1 MNVDTNAML
10 YPGGSG
16 TLNDALTIQ
25 LTVGMDVV
33 DNNMKEQYARRN
45 KMAICATL
53 RGLQKQD
60 ATVMVYHTHGQ
71 FISKILEV
79 DSDEEEFLFDLGAL
93 ERENSR
99 ALFASE
105 LEFAAETAGAKV
117 EFRTTIIRTVD
128 HDGLPAFCAAVPDVL
143 YYIQRR
149 NFFRIN
155 SPAWPPMSCRGEL
168 PDNTHFEFN
177 LKDLSL
183 GGLSMYTDD
192 SAITE
197 LFEPGMILK
206 NIDVDLAS
214 YGQFCLDLQF
224 VNHAT
229 TKVVDSKGDVRQIE
243 RLSFKFSAL
252 SATQERGL
260 QQVITELEL
269 DQNEK
274 RKRLR

>member
-1 MNVDTNAML
+1 ML
-10 YPGGSG
+10 YPGNSG
-16 TLNDALTIQ
+16 TRIDALTIQ

-33 DNNMKEQYARRN
+33 DNNTKEQFARRN

-53 RGLQKQD
+53 RGLQKQNT
-60 ATVMVYHTHGQ
+60 TVMVYHTHGQ
-71 FISKILEV
+71 FISKILSV
-79 DSDEEEFLFDLGAL
+79 DADEDEFLFDLGAL

-99 ALFASE
+99 ALFAGE
-105 LEFAAETAGAKV
+105 LEFMAESAGAKI
-117 EFRTTIIRTVD
+117 EFRSTIIRAD
-128 HDGLPAFCAAVPDVL
+128 EYDDLPAFCAAIPDVL
-143 YYIQRR
+143 YNIQRR

-155 SPAWPPMSCRGEL
+155 SPAWPPMMCRGEL
-168 PDNTHFEFN
+168 PDNNQFEFS

-183 GGLSMYTDD
+183 GGLSMYTDNKETV
-192 SAITE
+192 AQ
-197 LFEPGMILK
+197 FKPGMVLK
-206 NIDVDLAS
+206 SVDVDLAS

-229 TKVVDSKGDVRQIE
+229 TKVLDGKGDVRQIE
-243 RLSFKFSAL
+243 RLSFKFVSLTAV
-252 SATQERGL
+252 QERGL

>member
-1 MNVDTNAML
+1 M
-10 YPGGSG
+10 
-16 TLNDALTIQ
+16 
-25 LTVGMDVV
+25 TVGMDVV

-79 DSDEEEFLFDLGAL
+79 NSDEEEFLFDLGGL

-99 ALFASE
+99 ALFAGE

-155 SPAWPPMSCRGEL
+155 SPAWPPMNCRGEL
-168 PDNTHFEFN
+168 PDNTHFEFS

-192 SAITE
+192 SAIAE

-229 TKVVDSKGDVRQIE
+229 TKVVDSKGDVKQIE

>member
-1 MNVDTNAML
+1 M
-10 YPGGSG
+10 
-16 TLNDALTIQ
+16 
-25 LTVGMDVV
+25 TVGMDVV
-33 DNNMKEQYARRN
+33 DDNMKEQYARRN
-45 KMAICATL
+45 KMAICSTL

-60 ATVMVYHTHGQ
+60 ATIMVYHTHGQ

-79 DSDEEEFLFDLGAL
+79 DSDEGEFLFDLGAL

-99 ALFASE
+99 ALFAGE

-117 EFRTTIIRTVD
+117 EFRSTISRIVE
-128 HDGLPAFCAAVPDVL
+128 HDDLPAFCATVPDVL

-155 SPAWPPMSCRGEL
+155 SPAWPPMICRGEL
-168 PDNTHFEFN
+168 PDNTYFEFN

-183 GGLSMYTDD
+183 GGLCMYTDD
-192 SAITE
+192 QTMIS
-197 LFEPGMILK
+197 LFEPGMVLK

-214 YGQFCLDLQF
+214 YGQFCLDLEF
-224 VNHAT
+224 INHTT
-229 TKVVDSKGDVRQIE
+229 TKVVDSKGHVKQIE
-243 RLSFKFSAL
+243 RLSFKFPRLNA
-252 SATQERGL
+252 AQERGL

>member
-1 MNVDTNAML
+1 MSILVPYRIQGA
-10 YPGGSG
+10 G
-16 TLNDALTIQ
+16 TLNNGLTIQ
-25 LTVGMDVV
+25 STVGMDVV
-33 DNNMKEQYARRN
+33 DDNMKEQYARRG

-99 ALFASE
+99 ALFAGE
-105 LEFAAETAGAKV
+105 LGFVAETAGAKV
-117 EFRTTIIRTVD
+117 EFRTTIIRTVE
-128 HDGLPAFCAAVPDVL
+128 HDDLPAFCAAIPDVL

-155 SPAWPPMSCRGEL
+155 SPAWPPMVCRGEL
-168 PDNTHFEFN
+168 PDSTYFEFN

-183 GGLSMYTDD
+183 GGLCMYTDD
-192 SAITE
+192 QGLAG

-206 NIDVDLAS
+206 NVDVDLAS
-214 YGQFCLDLQF
+214 YGQFCLDMEF

-229 TKVVDSKGDVRQIE
+229 TKVVDSKGEVKQIE
-243 RLSFKFSAL
+243 RLSFKFPTL
-252 SATQERGL
+252 SAVQERGL